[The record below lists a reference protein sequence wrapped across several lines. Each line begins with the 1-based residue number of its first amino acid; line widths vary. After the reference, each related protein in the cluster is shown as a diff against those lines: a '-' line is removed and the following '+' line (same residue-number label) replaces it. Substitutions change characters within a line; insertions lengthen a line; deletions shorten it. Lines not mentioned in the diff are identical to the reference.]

1 MILAPHLEVGVAVPC
16 VFKVHSAF
24 SGEVERDCT
33 KQHPF
38 LSETA
43 GGRPKLKGWKVQ
55 GERKGEGK
63 RREGG
68 ERKGEGGGRG
78 EGGGGRK
85 TDEPEK

>member
-1 MILAPHLEVGVAVPC
+1 MNLAPHLEVGVAVPC

-24 SGEVERDCT
+24 GGEVERDCT

-43 GGRPKLKGWKVQ
+43 GGLPKLKGWKEQ
-55 GERKGEGK
+55 WGRKGEGK
-63 RREGG
+63 RGEGG
-68 ERKGEGGGRG
+68 ERKGEGGRKGRG
-78 EGGGGRK
+78 VSK